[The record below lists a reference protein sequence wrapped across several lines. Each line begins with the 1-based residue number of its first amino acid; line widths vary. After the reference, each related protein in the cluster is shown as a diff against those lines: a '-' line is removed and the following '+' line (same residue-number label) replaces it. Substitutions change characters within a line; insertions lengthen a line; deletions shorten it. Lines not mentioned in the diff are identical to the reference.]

1 MFQFKNIIKGN
12 YLQYV
17 RSYSFLITVAL
28 SVYIA
33 FSFVPSPEANYSTI
47 RLGSFTGDYNSAWI
61 GFVTAI
67 MSSTILSLV
76 GFFLINGSIRK
87 DIETRIGHI
96 IGTTRISNTAY
107 IFTKL
112 LSNFLIL
119 FSILIIVSIVSVIL
133 SFLYGNGQS
142 FQLLDFVLPYTIITI
157 PTLFI
162 VSSIS
167 LVLEIILPKKTLL
180 QYGIFLVSFF
190 VILFSSSPSNENQNI
205 KDVFG
210 IQYPTALVSN
220 QIQQMHPGQDT
231 ELTIGFISGGRDIDK
246 VVTVESISFTSAY
259 IQGRLMWMGFA
270 IVLAFISSL
279 FFHRFNIKEKLTTRV
294 KPLEKANNRSADF
307 QLGNITSV
315 PEFSSQ
321 LSPLIGAEILML
333 VRKSPK
339 WLWGMSFCLM
349 LAMVFVPLTFAHH
362 YMLPLLWFLQVGVWS
377 DLVTKDLAFRTHY
390 FTASSYQPVQ
400 RLFVSRIIAGVFIA
414 LFIATPLL
422 VRYIVELDF
431 HTIINITLGAIF
443 IILLSVFFGTLT
455 KSKKLFEI
463 VFFFLI
469 YSNINLVS
477 VTDYFGAIHT
487 SFSYTGIMAILTIGL
502 FSGSYFLKKL
512 SYDY

>member
-12 YLQYV
+12 YLQYI

-33 FSFVPSPEANYSTI
+33 FSFVPSPEATYSTI

-67 MSSTILSLV
+67 MASTFLSLI
-76 GFFLINGSIRK
+76 GFFLINGSIRR

-96 IGTTRISNTAY
+96 IGTTRISNSAY
-107 IFTKL
+107 IITKL
-112 LSNFLIL
+112 ISNFLIL
-119 FSILIIVSIVSVIL
+119 FSILIIVCIVSMVL
-133 SFLYGNGQS
+133 FFLYGNGHS
-142 FQLLDFVLPYTIITI
+142 FQPLDFIIPYAIITI
-157 PTLFI
+157 PTLFV
-162 VSSIS
+162 VSSFS
-167 LVLEIILPKKTLL
+167 LLLEIILPKKTIV
-180 QYGIFLVSFF
+180 QYGIFLASFF
-190 VILFSSSPSNENQNI
+190 IILFASSPKNQSI
-205 KDVFG
+205 TDVFG
-210 IQYPTALVSN
+210 IQYPTTIVSE
-220 QIQQMHPGQDT
+220 QIQEVHSGQDT
-231 ELTIGFISGGRDIDK
+231 KLVIGFISGGRNLDK
-246 VVTVESISFTSAY
+246 VVTVESISFTQSY
-259 IQGRLMWMGFA
+259 ILGRLGWIGFA
-270 IVLAFISSL
+270 FVLAYLSSF
-279 FFHRFNIKEKLTTRV
+279 FFHRFNIKEKLATHTN
-294 KPLEKANNRSADF
+294 PQEKFNKRSADF
-307 QLGNITSV
+307 QLGNITEI

-339 WLWGMSFCLM
+339 WLWGISFCLM

-362 YMLPLLWFLQVGVWS
+362 YILPLLWFLQVGVWS
-377 DLVTKDLAFRTHY
+377 DLVTKDLTFRTHY
-390 FTASSYQPVQ
+390 FTASSYRPLQ
-400 RLFVSRIIAGVFIA
+400 RLFISRIIAGVFIA

-431 HTIINITLGAIF
+431 HTILNITLGAIF
-443 IILLSVFFGTLT
+443 IILLAVFFGTLT

-477 VTDYFGAIHT
+477 ITDYFGAVHT
-487 SFSYTGIMAILTIGL
+487 SFNYTGIMVLLSIGL
-502 FSGSYFLKKL
+502 FSVSYFLKKR

>member
-33 FSFVPSPEANYSTI
+33 FSFVPSPEANYTTI
-47 RLGSFTGDYNSAWI
+47 RLGSFTGDYNTAWI

-76 GFFLINGSIRK
+76 GFFLINGSIRR

-107 IFTKL
+107 IITKL

-119 FSILIIVSIVSVIL
+119 FSILVIVGIVSVIL
-133 SFLYGNGQS
+133 SFLYGNGQR
-142 FQLLDFVLPYTIITI
+142 FQLSDFVLPYTIITI
-157 PTLFI
+157 PTLF
-162 VSSIS
+162 VVASFS
-167 LVLEIILPKKTLL
+167 LLLEILLPKKTIL
-180 QYGIFLVSFF
+180 QYGIFLVGFF
-190 VILFSSSPSNENQNI
+190 MILFASSPEKQGLF
-205 KDVFG
+205 DVFG
-210 IQYPTALVSN
+210 MQYPTAVVSN
-220 QIQQMHPGQDT
+220 QIQAMHVGENT
-231 ELTIGFISGGRDIDK
+231 ELAIGFISGGRNIDK
-246 VVTVESISFTSAY
+246 VVTVESISFTTAY
-259 IQGRLMWMGFA
+259 MLNRLFWVGFA
-270 IVLAFISSL
+270 FLLAIASSL
-279 FFHRFNIKEKLTTRV
+279 FFHRFNIKERLTTQL
-294 KPLEKANNRSADF
+294 KPKQKTNGKSADF
-307 QLGNITSV
+307 QLGNITET

-339 WLWGMSFCLM
+339 WLWGISFGLM
-349 LAMVFVPLTFAHH
+349 VAMIFVPITFAHH

-377 DLVTKDLAFRTHY
+377 DLVTKDIAFRTHY

-400 RLFVSRIIAGVFIA
+400 RLFISRIIAGVFIA
-414 LFIATPLL
+414 LFIAAPLL

-431 HTIINITLGAIF
+431 HTLLNIVLGALF

-477 VTDYFGAIHT
+477 VTDYFGAVHT
-487 SFSYTGIMAILTIGL
+487 SFSYTGIMAVLTIGL
-502 FSGSYFLKKL
+502 FTGSYFLKKL

>member
-33 FSFVPSPEANYSTI
+33 FSFVPSPEANYTTI
-47 RLGSFTGDYNSAWI
+47 RLGSFTGDYNTAWI

-107 IFTKL
+107 IITKL

-119 FSILIIVSIVSVIL
+119 FSILIIVCIVSVIL

-157 PTLFI
+157 PTLF
-162 VSSIS
+162 VVASFS
-167 LVLEIILPKKTLL
+167 LLLEIIFPKKTIL
-180 QYGIFLVSFF
+180 QYGIFLVGFF
-190 VILFSSSPSNENQNI
+190 TVLFASSSENQGI
-205 KDVFG
+205 YDVFG
-210 IQYPTALVSN
+210 LQYPTTIISD
-220 QIQQMHPGQDT
+220 QIQALHTGQDT
-231 ELTIGFISGGRDIDK
+231 ALAIGFISGGRNIDK
-246 VVTVESISFTSAY
+246 VVTVESISFTQSY
-259 IQGRLMWMGFA
+259 IFGRLFWIGFA
-270 IVLAFISSL
+270 FIVAIISSL
-279 FFHRFNIKEKLTTRV
+279 FFHRFNIKERLTTQT
-294 KPLEKANNRSADF
+294 KPQEKSNGRSADF

-315 PEFSSQ
+315 PEFSSH
-321 LSPLIGAEILML
+321 LSPLIGAEMLML
-333 VRKSPK
+333 IRKSPK

-349 LAMVFVPLTFAHH
+349 VAMVFVPLTFAHH

-377 DLVTKDLAFRTHY
+377 DLVTKDIAFRTHY

-400 RLFVSRIIAGVFIA
+400 RLFISRIIAGVCIA
-414 LFIATPLL
+414 LFIAMPLL
-422 VRYIVELDF
+422 VRYMVELDF
-431 HTIINITLGAIF
+431 HTLLNITLGAIF

-477 VTDYFGAIHT
+477 VTDYFGAVHT
-487 SFSYTGIMAILTIGL
+487 SVSYTGIMAILTAGL
-502 FSGSYFLKKL
+502 FTGSYFLKKL

>member
-33 FSFVPSPEANYSTI
+33 FSFVPSPEANYTTI
-47 RLGSFTGDYNSAWI
+47 RLGAFTGDYNSAWI

-67 MSSTILSLV
+67 MSSTILSLF

-96 IGTTRISNTAY
+96 IGTTQISNTAY
-107 IFTKL
+107 IITKL

-119 FSILIIVSIVSVIL
+119 CSILAIVCIVSVIL

-142 FQLLDFVLPYTIITI
+142 FQLLDFVLPYAIITI
-157 PTLFI
+157 PTLFV
-162 VSSIS
+162 VSSFS
-167 LVLEIILPKKTLL
+167 LLLEIVLPKKTLV
-180 QYGIFLVSFF
+180 QYGLFLVGFF
-190 VILFSSSPSNENQNI
+190 VLLFSSSPENQGI
-205 KDVFG
+205 QDVFG
-210 IQYPTALVSN
+210 MQYPTAIISE
-220 QIQQMHPGQDT
+220 QIQQIHTGEDT
-231 ELTIGFISGGRDIDK
+231 ELAIGFIAGGRDADK
-246 VVTVESISFTSAY
+246 VVTVESISFSQAY
-259 IQGRLMWMGFA
+259 IMNRMLWIGVAFA
-270 IVLAFISSL
+270 LAFLSSL
-279 FFHRFNIKEKLTTRV
+279 FFHRFNIKDKLTKQATPKV
-294 KPLEKANNRSADF
+294 KGNGRSADF
-307 QLGNITSV
+307 QLGNISAT

-333 VRKSPK
+333 IRKSPK
-339 WLWGMSFCLM
+339 WLWGLSCCLM
-349 LAMVFVPLTFAHH
+349 LAMVFVPLSFAHH

-377 DLVTKDLAFRTHY
+377 DLVTKDIAFRTHY

-400 RLFVSRIIAGVFIA
+400 RLFISRIIAGVFIA
-414 LFIATPLL
+414 LFIAMPLL

-431 HTIINITLGAIF
+431 HTILNITLGAIF

-477 VTDYFGAIHT
+477 ITDYFGAMHT
-487 SFSYTGIMAILTIGL
+487 SFSYTGIMALLTVGL

-512 SYDY
+512 SYEY